1 MYSNICLRFQISC
14 VNPPMYQNIW
24 TGLSQQKLELITYHP
39 ISYGHDY
46 HHHSLCEIEHFTFSL
61 KSFTTS
67 SADVICK
74 QARRSNRCCARGD
87 VFFKWLRIFL
97 NHIQT
102 FIYACLHIVHT
113 FTYMHIFRRKHT
125 HILQPYPKVPL
136 CRMSEQSKNYLFQ
149 DFWEN
154 LWNWYF
160 ELKS

>member
-74 QARRSNRCCARGD
+74 QARRANRCCARGD

-97 NHIQT
+97 NHAYRHLYTHAYILYIHLHTCIYLGGNTQT
-102 FIYACLHIVHT
+102 FYS
-113 FTYMHIFRRKHT
+113 
-125 HILQPYPKVPL
+125 HILKYHSAV
-136 CRMSEQSKNYLFQ
+136 CQSRVKMI
-149 DFWEN
+149 
-154 LWNWYF
+154 YF
-160 ELKS
+160 KISGKIFEIGILN